1 MQTKIEIK
9 NLDTRDTRRFNLPVT
24 RVSFLKMI

>member
-9 NLDTRDTRRFNLPVT
+9 NLDTRDRSRFNLPVT
-24 RVSFLKMI
+24 RVSFIEMI